1 MSSRIRR
8 HCPAPGSK
16 GTNSRAVILCGTRP
30 SRWRLLLRTCHVELY
45 VNDELIQCYT
55 LSHAPGGRLGFAI
68 EAGAA
73 TVGNVRTCE
82 MSL

>member
-1 MSSRIRR
+1 MPNQTG
-8 HCPAPGSK
+8 H
-16 GTNSRAVILCGTRP
+16 
-30 SRWRLLLRTCHVELY
+30 WRLLVRTAHAELY

-73 TVGNVRTCE
+73 TVTNVRAWE